1 MTRTI
6 LITGCSTGF
15 GQATAR
21 LFAAHGWNVVATM
34 RNPEAGVE
42 LAALGNVFVTR
53 LDVQDQASIDAA
65 VAQSI
70 ARFGRIDVL
79 VNNAGFGLFGI
90 FEATARDKVLEQF
103 EVNVFGL
110 MDVTRAVLPHMRA
123 NRSGTIVNIS
133 SGAGVFTL
141 PMISLYCASKFA
153 LEGFSEALS
162 YELAG
167 VGVGVKIV
175 EPGGVTST
183 DFGRRSGAEA
193 AGASDIADY
202 GPFVGAAMEVFAGLR
217 ASRASATS
225 EEVAEVIFTAA
236 TDGTDQL
243 RYVATDDIKPLVA
256 ARRETSEAEYLAFM
270 RERVG
275 PRLG

>member
-1 MTRTI
+1 MSRTI

-15 GQATAR
+15 GKATAL
-21 LFAAHGWNVVATM
+21 LFAARGWNVIATM
-34 RNPEAGVE
+34 RNPEAGGE
-42 LAALGNVFVTR
+42 LAALDHVLVTR
-53 LDVQDQASIDAA
+53 LDVQDPASIAAA
-65 VAQSI
+65 VAEAI

-90 FEATARDKVLEQF
+90 FEATAPDKVLEQF

-110 MDVTRAVLPHMRA
+110 MDMIRAVLPHMRA
-123 NRSGTIVNIS
+123 NRSGVIINVS

-162 YELAG
+162 YELSSLG
-167 VGVGVKIV
+167 VSVKII

-183 DFGRRSGAEA
+183 GFGKRSGIEA
-193 AGASDIADY
+193 AAANNIADY
-202 GPFVGAAMEVFAGLR
+202 GPFIDATMEVFADLR

-225 EEVAEVIFTAA
+225 EEVAEVIFIAA

-243 RYVATDDIKPLVA
+243 RYIATDDIKPLVA
-256 ARRETSEAEYLAFM
+256 ARRETSEAEYIAFM
-270 RERVG
+270 RARVG
-275 PRLG
+275 PKLG